1 MNGMKVRF
9 HSLVSSASAI
19 KFYQKT
25 QIHAFVKI
33 TGFRRNRRA
42 YNIIRSDTKTYRRRF
57 MNILYTVCA
66 DLLSVTALAI
76 AIEK

>member
-42 YNIIRSDTKTYRRRF
+42 DTKTYRRRF